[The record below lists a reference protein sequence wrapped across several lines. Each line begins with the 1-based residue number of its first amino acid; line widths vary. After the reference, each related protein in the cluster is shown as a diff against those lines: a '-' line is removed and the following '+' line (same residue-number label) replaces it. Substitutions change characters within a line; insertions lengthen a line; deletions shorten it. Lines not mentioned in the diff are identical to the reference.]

1 MKTTDTLRTCRR
13 CGLEANT
20 EEELELFHKQK
31 TNNGILVPYGRE
43 NYCKNCRNEY
53 NRKYRKE
60 NKLKSLEW
68 GTISR
73 CKNIYG
79 ITLDEY
85 YKRMSTSDC
94 CGICGS
100 KEQLGY
106 DHCHDTLKFRG
117 VLCKN
122 CNRSIGQLGDTAE
135 SIGKVLFYLN
145 KVEQRV

>member
-1 MKTTDTLRTCRR
+1 MATDALRTCKL
-13 CGLEANT
+13 CGVQAHTKED
-20 EEELELFHKQK
+20 LELFSKCK
-31 TNNGILVPYGRE
+31 GSLYGR
-43 NYCKNCRNEY
+43 NIYCKPCHNEY
-53 NRKYRKE
+53 NRKHRQKHKDRY
-60 NKLKSLEW
+60 LEKNR
-68 GTISR
+68 TYR
-73 CKNIYG
+73 CKHVYG

-94 CGICGS
+94 CEVCSS

-122 CNRSIGQLGDTAE
+122 CNRSLGQLGDTTE

-145 KVEQRV
+145 KEEQKV